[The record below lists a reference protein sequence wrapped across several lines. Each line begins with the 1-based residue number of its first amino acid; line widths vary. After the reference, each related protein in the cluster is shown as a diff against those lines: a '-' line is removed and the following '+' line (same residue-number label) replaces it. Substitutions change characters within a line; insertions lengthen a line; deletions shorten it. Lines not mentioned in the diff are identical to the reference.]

1 MKGGKMKK
9 ARHANTKERRTSPRF
24 LASEV
29 IPRAITR
36 LATGQEVELVNIS
49 LNGAILITC
58 GIMMGP
64 GSCVRLRVTMPG
76 ASMTMDGHVERCR
89 IVGLKQAKVQYEA
102 VIVLD
107 EEFPQPLAAKL
118 GLSGAKKSP
127 SKSPKPQDIKPSAL
141 PLADAAELWVLQA
154 KGA

>member
-1 MKGGKMKK
+1 MKK
-9 ARHANTKERRTSPRF
+9 ARPANVKERRAAPRF

-29 IPRAITR
+29 IPRAVTR

-49 LNGAILITC
+49 LNGGILITC

-64 GSCVRLRVTMPG
+64 GSSVRLRVTMPG

-89 IVGLKQAKVQYEA
+89 IVGIKQAKIQYEA
-102 VIVLD
+102 VIILD

-118 GLSGAKKSP
+118 GLSDAKKSP
-127 SKSPKPQDIKPSAL
+127 SKSPKTQDIKPSAL
-141 PLADAAELWVLQA
+141 PLADAAQLWVLQA